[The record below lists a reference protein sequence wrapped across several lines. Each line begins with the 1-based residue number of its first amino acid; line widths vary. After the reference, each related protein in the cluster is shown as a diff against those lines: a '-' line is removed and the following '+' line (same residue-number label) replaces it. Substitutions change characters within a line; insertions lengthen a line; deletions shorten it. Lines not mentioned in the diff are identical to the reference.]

1 MYFSPVERTS
11 SRADS
16 SCPRVVNGGLSTK
29 KCLPAFN
36 AASPTPNLR
45 AGIPAFAT
53 SLIDG
58 SERISPSEPAG
69 LAFGNFATK
78 AETFAGSGSH
88 TSAHSAP
95 AFSSPA
101 AIA

>member
-1 MYFSPVERTS
+1 MYLSPVLRTS
-11 SRADS
+11 PRADS
-16 SCPRVVNGGLSTK
+16 SCSSVVNGGLSTK
-29 KCLPAFN
+29 KCLPASS

-45 AGIPAFAT
+45 AGIPALAT

-58 SERISPSEPAG
+58 SESISPSEPAG
-69 LAFGNFATK
+69 LAFGNFAIN

-95 AFSSPA
+95 AFSRPA